1 MNVYRA
7 LSGAG
12 LAAGL
17 GVQVWQMRS
26 GPGSSSFSDLA
37 FVGVAVGLFL
47 ANAFP
52 ALRLNLWQVGVAF
65 LLLALGSPT
74 AWLLGG
80 FAGMGAVMLWQAYQI
95 KTGEEGKA

>member
-1 MNVYRA
+1 MGRDWLRA
-7 LSGAG
+7 WGAG
-12 LAAGL
+12 LANAE
-17 GVQVWQMRS
+17 R
-26 GPGSSSFSDLA
+26 PGSSSFSDLA

-65 LLLALGSPT
+65 LLLALGSPK

-80 FAGMGAVMLWQAYQI
+80 FAGMGP
-95 KTGEEGKA
+95 